1 MSTFPCLHGSNEEI
15 NSKMMNS
22 SNQHQEIKNLAASI
36 DHFTS
41 SLFQEMVIGTNEN
54 VFMSPF
60 SVATI
65 LSMVYLGAKQI
76 SAEHLKNVL
85 NVTST
90 PNDLALAYKKYF
102 SVQKNSNEANM
113 SKSVN
118 RLYVEDKFPVSESY
132 KHKILEYF
140 FTDVKNVDF
149 FKNAERIR
157 IDINKWVKNETYNK
171 ITDLLP
177 SKSLSSDTVLLL
189 VNAMHFEGMW
199 AARFPERVTSS
210 REFHLSSGKTVSC
223 DSMFISEDFNTKIS
237 QNYKAVELPY
247 MGVKFSMFVILS
259 NKMDGLAAL
268 EKEINAQFL
277 KETTERK
284 GFERLSLEL
293 YLPKFHF
300 QSAFELSDTL
310 QKLGLSDIFDASKAN
325 LSGISSEKDLYVSK
339 FFHKT
344 FIDVNEKGTDAHAA
358 SGEVVINPVSAQTG
372 TKFDVNHPF
381 IFLIADRRTK
391 LIYFIGK
398 VTNPAA

>member
-1 MSTFPCLHGSNEEI
+1 M
-15 NSKMMNS
+15 KS

-36 DHFTS
+36 DYFTS
-41 SLFQEMVIGTNEN
+41 SLFQDMVIGINEN

-65 LSMVYLGAKQI
+65 LSMVYLGAKQN
-76 SAEHLKNVL
+76 SAEQLKNVL

-90 PNDLALAYKKYF
+90 PNALALAYKKYF

-118 RLYVEDKFPVSESY
+118 RLYVDDKFPILKSY
-132 KHKILEYF
+132 KHKISNYF
-140 FTDVKNVDF
+140 FTDIKNVDF
-149 FKNAERIR
+149 IKKAERIR
-157 IDINKWVKNETYNK
+157 IDINKWVKKETYNE

-199 AARFPERVTSS
+199 AERFPEKVTSS
-210 REFHLSSGKTVSC
+210 REFHLSSGKTISY

-237 QNYKAVELPY
+237 HNYKAVELPY
-247 MGVKFSMFVILS
+247 MGEKFSMFVILP

-268 EKEINAQFL
+268 EKEINAEFL
-277 KETTERK
+277 KEIKERK
-284 GFERLSLEL
+284 GFKQLSLEL

-310 QKLGLSDIFDASKAN
+310 QNLGLSDIFDASKAN
-325 LSGISSEKDLYVSK
+325 LSGISSRKNLYVNK

-344 FIDVNEKGTDAHAA
+344 FIDVNEKGTEAAAA

-372 TKFDVNHPF
+372 TIFDVNHPF
-381 IFLIADRRTK
+381 IFLIADRRIK
-391 LIYFIGK
+391 MIYFIGK
-398 VTNPAA
+398 VTNPAD